1 MKGFLIRILGVAV
14 PLCVLV
20 GGAALTPEQA
30 SSNTPLANKV
40 LSNALEVSLGRTKTY
55 SSKMPISAAVSQM
68 LLEQTG
74 ELNRRA
80 ARLGYSPPRIELPR
94 SSGCDTVFQGNGQ
107 VNVRVNQDCSLRQQP
122 GTAVAVDPLDPGRVL
137 VAQND
142 SRNGFNHCGVAWSS
156 DGGLTWG
163 DQTPPYWQ
171 FTLMDGKTADGCV
184 DPSVA
189 WDSQGNSYVAATL
202 NDVGSNAPPNA
213 IVVSKSNAGIGGAF
227 FHSPDPHGGF
237 QEYRSLPLG
246 VPTNLNDPNIALDKP
261 MISADSSAASP
272 KRDNLYLTWTRY
284 GPEQESADG
293 PEGIR
298 AVSPIF
304 FSQSTDHGVTWTLPI
319 EINGRNFDICPTF
332 ECYNDQGSDTVIG
345 PDGSIYAAFAN
356 RDSPNLAEQ
365 LLFVKCPVAGWCD
378 ERASWATPVRVAY
391 IDSSHPTGPSDNG
404 CPFGRQCLPP
414 NGYTVN
420 EAMSISASVDST
432 GNLFI
437 VWSDFR
443 NNTNPNCRGN
453 AETATPPCDNDVFYS
468 YSTDGG
474 TTWSEP
480 ISITPQVEPALRR
493 DRPVAAMER
502 DGSERAPLGRVLRPL
517 VRRLRVHRLQ
527 RRDRCRDHEPG
538 ERLSDVRVPP
548 RDDGVDAEPD
558 GGEQPDRGGLH
569 RRSDAD
575 RDRLREPSA
584 RRVDG
589 HAPAR
594 GLGARG
600 GRLLRAGS
608 GAVPGSAAG
617 ASPSS
622 ATGSSSAAATA
633 STSGRSARSAA
644 AAPPPPV
651 RCRVPR
657 VVGLRLGTAKT
668 RIRRANCAVR
678 AVKRVRRAR
687 AVGKV
692 VSQSPR
698 AGTVRARGYG
708 LRLAVGRR

>member
-1 MKGFLIRILGVAV
+1 M
-14 PLCVLV
+14 
-20 GGAALTPEQA
+20 
-30 SSNTPLANKV
+30 
-40 LSNALEVSLGRTKTY
+40 
-55 SSKMPISAAVSQM
+55 
-68 LLEQTG
+68 
-74 ELNRRA
+74 
-80 ARLGYSPPRIELPR
+80 
-94 SSGCDTVFQGNGQ
+94 
-107 VNVRVNQDCSLRQQP
+107 RVNQDCSLRQQP

-480 ISITPQVEPALRR
+480 ISITPRSNPRFGETAQWLPWSAMAPNGHLWVAFYDRSFGDCEYTGCNDVTAVEITNPASDSPTYEFHRVTTASMPNLTAENNPIEAGFIGDRMRIETDSENRAHVAWTDTRPHAGSAPEEDVYYAQVPALSL
-493 DRPVAAMER
+493 DQPP
-502 DGSERAPLGRVLRPL
+502 APP
-517 VRRLRVHRLQ
+517 
-527 RRDRCRDHEPG
+527 PPPPP
-538 ERLSDVRVPP
+538 VPP
-548 RDDGVDAEPD
+548 PPPPPPPPPAGP
-558 GGEQPDRGGLH
+558 P
-569 RRSDAD
+569 
-575 RDRLREPSA
+575 
-584 RRVDG
+584 
-589 HAPAR
+589 AP
-594 GLGARG
+594 
-600 GRLLRAGS
+600 
-608 GAVPGSAAG
+608 P
-617 ASPSS
+617 PPP
-622 ATGSSSAAATA
+622 
-633 STSGRSARSAA
+633 
-644 AAPPPPV
+644 PPPPV